1 MVQDAGMAQ
10 RVAGV
15 RAQFRKGV
23 CTAGW
28 WTSDPQGGVSWVRRE
43 RCMALKG
50 QQGRYCRLQPGQ
62 QRAVAQG
69 EAPVRRLAGVAGI
82 GSAGSRENPTGEA
95 GWGRAGGGQGAVGAT
110 QGGAGQVR
118 NGVWG
123 QVAAGRVG
131 EAAAQQRE
139 RADLG
144 SLGGPERKMP
154 LMPRGRRS
162 VLWPQS
168 PGGLQVLVLG
178 RPWAKRSQGGGGGDS
193 ACVV

>member
-1 MVQDAGMAQ
+1 M
-10 RVAGV
+10 
-15 RAQFRKGV
+15 
-23 CTAGW
+23 
-28 WTSDPQGGVSWVRRE
+28 
-43 RCMALKG
+43 
-50 QQGRYCRLQPGQ
+50 RLQC
-62 QRAVAQG
+62 
-69 EAPVRRLAGVAGI
+69 
-82 GSAGSRENPTGEA
+82 AGSQAWLGLGLRAPARTQLA
-95 GWGRAGGGQGAVGAT
+95 RRAGGGQGAVGAT

-178 RPWAKRSQGGGGGDS
+178 RPWAKRSQGVGGGDS